1 MSAEGTL
8 YDVII
13 VGCGPAGIAA
23 AIAFQA
29 TRPATKFLLLE
40 ARDRV
45 GGRVATD
52 KNTFGIDT
60 PVDVGAQWI
69 HHYRP
74 ENPLYKYHQSSLAN
88 QIEEEFVI
96 RSPTTAFFDFDGSSI
111 SPEALSEA
119 EKIFDEQC
127 NRIKASADASDRSIL
142 DVIERDPRD
151 SQRNRLIDLLFGFV
165 EQFEASNLDE
175 LSAKSFANSDSEMAD
190 RNMAMPNG
198 YGSLLEQMVQQH
210 QLPVELKSVVTR
222 IDVLS
227 SDSTVRLTTDDR
239 RMFSSRYVLITVPL
253 GCLKARS
260 IEFTPPLPEWKQ
272 TAIDRMGFG
281 VMDKIFLQFPS
292 VFWDREW
299 ATFFCAS
306 PRLRLFVCRP
316 RDRILTVMICA
327 RVAIEIEQQ
336 PDQETVA
343 EVMRLLR
350 LIFSDRHVPDPS
362 RFLIT
367 KWQQD
372 PFARGSYSNFS
383 VGTDRDTLV
392 DLARE
397 CHERIYWA
405 GEHTNYDGSIGCV
418 DSAFES
424 GQREAKRIGQRL
436 DGEL

>member
-23 AIAFQA
+23 AIDFRTARPE
-29 TRPATKFLLLE
+29 TRFLLLE

-52 KNTFGIDT
+52 THTFGIDT
-60 PVDVGAQWI
+60 PVDIGAQWI

-74 ENPLYKYHQSSLAN
+74 ENPLYTYHRSSLTN
-88 QIEEEFVI
+88 QIEEEFVP
-96 RSPTTAFFDFDGSSI
+96 RSPTTAFFDIDGSRI
-111 SPEALSEA
+111 SSEA
-119 EKIFDEQC
+119 MREAQDAFDEQC
-127 NRIKASADASDRSIL
+127 DRIKASVDASDRSIL
-142 DVIERDPRD
+142 DMIERDPRD
-151 SQRNRLIDLLFGFV
+151 SQHTRLIDLLFGFF

-175 LSAKSFANSDSEMAD
+175 LSATSFANSESEMLE

-198 YGSLLEQMVQQH
+198 YGNLVEQIVKQYE
-210 QLPVELKSVVTR
+210 LPVELNSVVTR
-222 IDVLS
+222 IDATS
-227 SDSTVRLTTDDR
+227 SNSTVRISTDDQR
-239 RMFSSRYVLITVPL
+239 QFSSRYVLVTVPL

-260 IEFTPPLPEWKQ
+260 IEFTPPLPERKQ

-281 VMDKIFLQFPS
+281 LLNKIVLQFPF
-292 VFWDREW
+292 VFWDPQW

-306 PRLRLFVCRP
+306 PRFQFIVCQP
-316 RDRILTVMICA
+316 RQRILTIMIGA
-327 RVAIEIEQQ
+327 RAAVEIEQQ
-336 PDQETVA
+336 TDEETIA
-343 EVMRLLR
+343 DAMSLLR
-350 LIFSDRHVPDPS
+350 LIFFDQPVPDPT

-367 KWQQD
+367 RWKQD

-383 VGTDRDTLV
+383 VGTDRETLV
-392 DLARE
+392 DLAQE

-405 GEHTNYDGSIGCV
+405 GEHTNYDGNIGCV

-424 GQREAKRIGQRL
+424 GQREAQRIGQKL
-436 DGEL
+436 HVDL